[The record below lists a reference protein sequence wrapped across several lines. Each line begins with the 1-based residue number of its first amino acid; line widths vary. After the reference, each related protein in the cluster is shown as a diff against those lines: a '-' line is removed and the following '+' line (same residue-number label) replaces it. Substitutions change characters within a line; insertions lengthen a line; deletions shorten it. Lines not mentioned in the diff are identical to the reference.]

1 MQYLCQEGGRR
12 TSGGRGGC
20 CMLNAATKN
29 ERQTSGCFCRQV
41 QGPRLNPSPPS
52 PTTGDDASRNSLPMF
67 FFFEQDKESETK
79 MSRFLFFLEII
90 LNKIEIRPFK
100 K

>member
-1 MQYLCQEGGRR
+1 
-12 TSGGRGGC
+12 
-20 CMLNAATKN
+20 
-29 ERQTSGCFCRQV
+29 
-41 QGPRLNPSPPS
+41 
-52 PTTGDDASRNSLPMF
+52 MF

>member
-1 MQYLCQEGGRR
+1 
-12 TSGGRGGC
+12 
-20 CMLNAATKN
+20 MLQQKTKDKP
-29 ERQTSGCFCRQV
+29 RVFLCRQV
-41 QGPRLNPSPPS
+41 QGPRLNPSPPPS